1 MLLRPNSRVA
11 KEKGGQEIV
20 LEKHRWNMAHLLGT
34 GTFFIYL
41 FAVNGAPWCYS
52 MAVLTRHSAVAL
64 TYKNEIAKHSYF
76 GRYLF

>member
-1 MLLRPNSRVA
+1 
-11 KEKGGQEIV
+11 
-20 LEKHRWNMAHLLGT
+20 MAHLLGS

-41 FAVNGAPWCYS
+41 FAVNAAPWCYS
-52 MAVLTRHSAVAL
+52 MAVLTRHSAIAL